1 MERKTGLKRRGEN
14 CQDQHAKG
22 GIHHHKESTR
32 GFCQPQNISEEGV
45 STFIVPRRSF
55 RKEPEF
61 LHRQF
66 LLAYSPVARQPC
78 SCFFLV
84 AFLVCMA
91 KTPSERRKKHVYF
104 LEHICA
110 AAFHHLSFAKG
121 EEAARGGSSFCKNL
135 TNWINLT
142 APLIGNLH

>member
-14 CQDQHAKG
+14 CQDQHTKG

-66 LLAYSPVARQPC
+66 LLIFARR
-78 SCFFLV
+78 SSAVLLLFLV

-104 LEHICA
+104 LERICA

-121 EEAARGGSSFCKNL
+121 EEEARGGSSFCKNL